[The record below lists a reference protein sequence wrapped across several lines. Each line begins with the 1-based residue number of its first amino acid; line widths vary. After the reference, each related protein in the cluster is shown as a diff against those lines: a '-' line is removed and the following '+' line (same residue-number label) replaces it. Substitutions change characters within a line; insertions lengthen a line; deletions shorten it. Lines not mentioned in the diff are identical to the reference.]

1 MEIVRNYF
9 TLLIMFSFFGCA
21 QPSLVSIKSTPS
33 AAVVKAVGVDGDI
46 KELGETPL
54 NISSFELFQNKD
66 VLKIIIEKKDFLSE
80 QILFVR
86 PNYPADVRISSN
98 LKRSENAAKDL
109 GLQKL
114 ESLTTKLGRVQNNIY
129 QKNYNEGLALLKEL
143 EREHSGLSIL
153 YDLQGNIAY
162 LQGDFRQ
169 AERMY
174 SQADEI
180 NPMNP
185 DRAKIL
191 RRLKSLTGTAAED
204 TQ

>member
-80 QILFVR
+80 QILLVR

>member
-1 MEIVRNYF
+1 MRLLRNIF
-9 TLLIMFSFFGCA
+9 SLILIIHLFGCA

-33 AAVVKAVGVDGDI
+33 AAVVKAVGTDGDI

-80 QILFVR
+80 QILIVR
-86 PNYPADVRISSN
+86 PNYPADVRISTN
-98 LKRSENAAKDL
+98 LKRNENAAKDL

-114 ESLTTKLGRVQNNIY
+114 ESLTTKLGKVQNNIY
-129 QKNYNEGLALLKEL
+129 QKNFNEGQALLKEL
-143 EREHSGLSIL
+143 EREHSGLSII
-153 YDLQGNIAY
+153 YDLQGNISY
-162 LQGDFRQ
+162 LQGNFRE
-169 AERMY
+169 AEKMY
-174 SQADEI
+174 LQADEI

-191 RRLKSLTGTAAED
+191 RRLKSLTGTANED
-204 TQ
+204 AQ

>member
-9 TLLIMFSFFGCA
+9 TLLIMLSFFGCA

-80 QILFVR
+80 QILLVR

-162 LQGDFRQ
+162 LQGDFKQ